1 MPSLKR
7 SHDRKVTTLAT
18 PNGKR
23 SAIANTFG
31 LPSGKQYSCPYATSI
46 CERICY
52 AGKLEKM
59 YSSVREVLLHN
70 WNLLKDADLET
81 MSNLLDD
88 MVAAFRLDC
97 KSKDVEMLFRI
108 HWDGD
113 FFSDTYTKA
122 WRAVIMLNPDIKF
135 WVYTRNP
142 HAARTLR
149 DLPNLSLYY
158 SADSENKH
166 LAPEGVK
173 VAYLANT
180 FADAKSAMLDATGK
194 PGASCPEQLK
204 RIPLI
209 SEKGGACAVC
219 RLCIDGKSDI
229 RFSISKR

>member
-1 MPSLKR
+1 MPKLKR
-7 SHDRKVTTLAT
+7 SHDRKVTTLST

-31 LPSGKQYSCPYATSI
+31 LPSGKNYSCPYATSI

-70 WNLLKDADLET
+70 WNMLKDADLET
-81 MSNLLDD
+81 MANLLDD
-88 MVAAFRLDC
+88 MVAAFRLEC
-97 KSKDVEMLFRI
+97 KAKDAEMIFRI

-122 WRAVIMLNPDIKF
+122 WRAVILLNPDIKF

-142 HAARTLR
+142 HAARILR
-149 DLPNLSLYY
+149 DIDNLSLYY
-158 SADSENKH
+158 SADNENH
-166 LAPEGVK
+166 ELAPEGVK
-173 VAYLANT
+173 IAYLSDT
-180 FADAKSAMLDATGK
+180 FSQAKQAMLGLTGK

-219 RLCIDGKSDI
+219 RLCVDGKSDI

>member
-1 MPSLKR
+1 MARLKR
-7 SHDRKVTTLAT
+7 SNDRKVTNLAT

-31 LPSGKQYSCPYATSI
+31 LPSGKNYSCPYATSI

-70 WNLLKDADLET
+70 WNMLKDADLET
-81 MSNLLDD
+81 MANLLDD
-88 MVAAFRLDC
+88 MVAAFRLEC
-97 KSKDVEMLFRI
+97 KAKDAEMIFRI

-122 WRAVIMLNPDIKF
+122 WRAVILLNPDIKF

-142 HAARTLR
+142 HAARMLR
-149 DLPNLSLYY
+149 DIDNLSLYY
-158 SADSENKH
+158 SADNENH
-166 LAPEGVK
+166 ELAPEGVK
-173 VAYLANT
+173 IAYLSDT
-180 FADAKSAMLDATGK
+180 FSQAKQAMLGLTGK

-219 RLCIDGKSDI
+219 RLCVDGKSDI

>member
-1 MPSLKR
+1 MTKLKR
-7 SHDRKVTTLAT
+7 SNDRKVTNLAT

-46 CERICY
+46 CEKICY
-52 AGKLEKM
+52 AGKLEKQ
-59 YSSVREVLLHN
+59 YTSVREVLLHN
-70 WNLLKDADLET
+70 WNLLRNASTAEMTDL
-81 MSNLLDD
+81 LFD
-88 MVAAFRLDC
+88 MVNEFRNECENKGVD
-97 KSKDVEMLFRI
+97 KLFRI

-113 FFSDTYTKA
+113 FFNAEYIEA
-122 WRAVIMLNPDIKF
+122 WRYVVTCSDDIQF

-142 HAARTLR
+142 DAARALR
-149 DLPNLSLYY
+149 NIPNLSLYY
-158 SADSENKH
+158 SADAENWEF
-166 LAPEGVK
+166 APQGVK
-173 VAYLANT
+173 IAYLADT
-180 FADAKSAMLDATGK
+180 FSDGKRIMLAMTGK
-194 PGASCPEQLK
+194 PAAACPEQLK

>member
-1 MPSLKR
+1 MAGLKR
-7 SHDRKVTTLAT
+7 SQDRKVTNLAT

-31 LPSGKQYSCPYATSI
+31 LPSGKNYSCPYATSI

-70 WNLLKDADLET
+70 WNMLKDADLET
-81 MSNLLDD
+81 MANLLDD
-88 MVAAFRLDC
+88 MVAAFRLEC
-97 KSKDVEMLFRI
+97 KAKDAEMIFRI

-122 WRAVIMLNPDIKF
+122 WRAVILLNPDIKF

-142 HAARTLR
+142 HAARILR
-149 DLPNLSLYY
+149 DIDNLSLYY
-158 SADSENKH
+158 SADNENH
-166 LAPEGVK
+166 ELAPEGVK
-173 VAYLANT
+173 IAYLSDT
-180 FADAKSAMLDATGK
+180 FSQAKQAMLGLTGK

-219 RLCIDGKSDI
+219 RLCVDGKSDI

>member
-1 MPSLKR
+1 MPKLKR
-7 SHDRKVTTLAT
+7 SNDRKVTNMAT

-46 CERICY
+46 CEKICY

-59 YSSVREVLLHN
+59 YTSVREVLLHN
-70 WNLLKDADLET
+70 WNALSNANKYDMWAMLDT
-81 MSNLLDD
+81 MILD
-88 MVAAFRLDC
+88 FKNDC
-97 KSKDVEMLFRI
+97 DTKGVEKLFRI
-108 HWDGD
+108 IENNT
-113 FFSDTYTKA
+113 DTQ
-122 WRAVIMLNPDIKF
+122 F

-142 HAARTLR
+142 DAARALR
-149 DLPNLSLYY
+149 NIPNLSLYY
-158 SADSENKH
+158 SADAENWEF
-166 LAPEGVK
+166 APQDVK
-173 VAYLANT
+173 IAYLGDT
-180 FADAKSAMLDATGK
+180 FGAAKQAMLAMTGK

>member
-81 MSNLLDD
+81 MANLLDD

-142 HAARTLR
+142 DAARTLR

-219 RLCIDGKSDI
+219 RLCVDGKSDI

>member
-1 MPSLKR
+1 MAGLKR
-7 SHDRKVTTLAT
+7 SQDRKVTNLAT

-31 LPSGKQYSCPYATSI
+31 LPSGKNYSCPYATSI

-70 WNLLKDADLET
+70 WNMLKDADLET
-81 MSNLLDD
+81 MANLLDD
-88 MVAAFRLDC
+88 MVAAFRLEC
-97 KSKDVEMLFRI
+97 KAKDAEMIFRI

-122 WRAVIMLNPDIKF
+122 WRAVILLNPDIKF

-142 HAARTLR
+142 HAARMLR
-149 DLPNLSLYY
+149 DIDNLSLYY
-158 SADSENKH
+158 SADNENH
-166 LAPEGVK
+166 ELAPEGVK
-173 VAYLANT
+173 IAYLSDT
-180 FADAKSAMLDATGK
+180 FSQAKQAMLGLTGK

>member
-1 MPSLKR
+1 MAGLKR
-7 SHDRKVTTLAT
+7 SQDRKVTNLAT

-31 LPSGKQYSCPYATSI
+31 LPSGKNYSCPYATSI

-70 WNLLKDADLET
+70 WNMLKDADLET
-81 MSNLLDD
+81 MANLLDD
-88 MVAAFRLDC
+88 MVAAFRLEC
-97 KSKDVEMLFRI
+97 KAKDAEMIFRI

-122 WRAVIMLNPDIKF
+122 WRAVILLNPDIKF

-149 DLPNLSLYY
+149 DIDNLSLYY
-158 SADSENKH
+158 SADNENH
-166 LAPEGVK
+166 ELAPEGVK
-173 VAYLANT
+173 IAYLSDT
-180 FADAKSAMLDATGK
+180 FSQAKQAMLGLTGK

-219 RLCIDGKSDI
+219 RLCVDGKSDI

>member
-1 MPSLKR
+1 MAGLKR
-7 SHDRKVTTLAT
+7 SQDRKVTNLAT

-31 LPSGKQYSCPYATSI
+31 LPSGKNYSCPYATSI

-70 WNLLKDADLET
+70 WNMLKDADLET
-81 MSNLLDD
+81 MANLLDD
-88 MVAAFRLDC
+88 MVAAFRLEC
-97 KSKDVEMLFRI
+97 KAKDAEMIFRI

-122 WRAVIMLNPDIKF
+122 WRAVILLNPDIKF

-149 DLPNLSLYY
+149 DIDNLSLYY
-158 SADSENKH
+158 SADNENH
-166 LAPEGVK
+166 ELAPEGVK
-173 VAYLANT
+173 IAYLSDT
-180 FADAKSAMLDATGK
+180 FSQAKQAMLGLTGK

>member
-1 MPSLKR
+1 MAGLKR
-7 SHDRKVTTLAT
+7 SNDRKVTNLAT

-31 LPSGKQYSCPYATSI
+31 LPSGKNYSCPYATSI

-70 WNLLKDADLET
+70 WNMLKDADLET
-81 MSNLLDD
+81 MANLLDD
-88 MVAAFRLDC
+88 MVAAFRLEC
-97 KSKDVEMLFRI
+97 KAKDAEMIFRI

-122 WRAVIMLNPDIKF
+122 WRAVILLNPDIKF

-142 HAARTLR
+142 HAARALR
-149 DLPNLSLYY
+149 GIDNLSLYY
-158 SADSENKH
+158 SADNENH
-166 LAPEGVK
+166 ELAPEGVK
-173 VAYLANT
+173 IAYLSDT
-180 FADAKSAMLDATGK
+180 FSQAKQAMLGLTGK

-219 RLCIDGKSDI
+219 RLCVDGKSDI

>member
-1 MPSLKR
+1 MTKLKR
-7 SHDRKVTTLAT
+7 SNDRKVTNLAT

-46 CERICY
+46 CEKICY

-59 YSSVREVLLHN
+59 YTSVREVLLHN
-70 WNLLKDADLET
+70 WNALRNANKYDMWAMLDT
-81 MSNLLDD
+81 MLIEFKTECDT
-88 MVAAFRLDC
+88 
-97 KSKDVEMLFRI
+97 KGIEKLFRI

-113 FFSDTYTKA
+113 FFNADYTWA
-122 WRAVIMLNPDIKF
+122 WKIAIENNPDIQF

-142 HAARTLR
+142 DAARALR
-149 DLPNLSLYY
+149 NIPNLSLYY
-158 SADSENKH
+158 SADAENWEF
-166 LAPEGVK
+166 APQGVK
-173 VAYLANT
+173 IAYLGDT
-180 FADAKSAMLDATGK
+180 FDLAKQAMLAMTGK
-194 PGASCPEQLK
+194 PAAACPEQLK